1 MSAKLEAFQ
10 VLARV
15 MIDEGGKRLLGLA
28 ADVMTASGRDSLDP
42 IHVVIAATSDEH
54 ASPRARAVLDAL
66 GINQAVARRFEGKSA
81 KLEGFNGGTVAEAFT
96 AEATEMLQRLNAEYL
111 NFLESSARD
120 SHTDTNKWDWYSRL
134 VGQALNSNSPAVV
147 ALRGHVFSN

>member
-66 GINQAVARRFEGKSA
+66 GINQAVARRFELSVQH
-81 KLEGFNGGTVAEAFT
+81 LF
-96 AEATEMLQRLNAEYL
+96 
-111 NFLESSARD
+111 
-120 SHTDTNKWDWYSRL
+120 
-134 VGQALNSNSPAVV
+134 VV
-147 ALRGHVFSN
+147 AGWIQRRHCRRGFHGRGDRDASAPQCGVPELPRELGSRFAH